1 VKKTD
6 DLNNE
11 NQMKMN
17 ELNDHFIKRLEEK
30 ELELKEKVSNK
41 EIEEKN
47 QEMER
52 AYDKIKD
59 LEDERIFLISQQ
71 KLITEEKNKKLEE
84 LSQET
89 LKLHFENE
97 EKSQSL
103 EQYINFEKA
112 YKDNINRLNEL
123 IFNHEKNNKN
133 YDINLKNLKASLK
146 ELFKMNN
153 IDQVDS
159 KIFSK
164 LNEINLFNSHEE
176 LV

>member
-1 VKKTD
+1 VQELMDSYIFIAKVDKKNKSLINNLNALKNSYSKLLEFSSNQEKKFNHLIEEMKSNFVKKTD

-59 LEDERIFLISQQ
+59 LEDERMYF
-71 KLITEEKNKKLEE
+71 
-84 LSQET
+84 
-89 LKLHFENE
+89 
-97 EKSQSL
+97 
-103 EQYINFEKA
+103 
-112 YKDNINRLNEL
+112 
-123 IFNHEKNNKN
+123 
-133 YDINLKNLKASLK
+133 
-146 ELFKMNN
+146 
-153 IDQVDS
+153 
-159 KIFSK
+159 
-164 LNEINLFNSHEE
+164 
-176 LV
+176 

>member
-1 VKKTD
+1 MDSYIFIAKVDKKNKSLINNLNALKNSYSKLLEFSSNQEKKFNHLIEEMKSNFVKKTD

-59 LEDERIFLISQQ
+59 LEDERMYF
-71 KLITEEKNKKLEE
+71 
-84 LSQET
+84 
-89 LKLHFENE
+89 
-97 EKSQSL
+97 
-103 EQYINFEKA
+103 
-112 YKDNINRLNEL
+112 
-123 IFNHEKNNKN
+123 
-133 YDINLKNLKASLK
+133 
-146 ELFKMNN
+146 
-153 IDQVDS
+153 
-159 KIFSK
+159 
-164 LNEINLFNSHEE
+164 
-176 LV
+176 